1 MKKLLYIILVTPI
14 ILSANQS
21 KDLSN
26 DKENSE
32 NKDSTVEK
40 FSPVQYPFGVG
51 FAGIFSPNPYKDTDP
66 TILPV
71 PVISYKGEDLTL
83 NGPYAS
89 YRFFHTNNTASKV
102 QLFLYPEVFK
112 ADKSNDPQLRL
123 LDNRNYLFMLGLSQ
137 SFKSTY
143 GDINLGANIDVT
155 TKTNGYLLSAEY
167 GKKLFLPVSSKFLF
181 FITPSL
187 GVTYSSEQITNYF
200 YGISASEA
208 TRSGLPEYSTNGAL
222 SPYLGVNM
230 LINFSK
236 HWNLFV
242 ATRLNRLPDQIYD
255 SPMVSQRYIFTTVLS
270 LTYNFSFT

>member
-21 KDLSN
+21 KNLSN

-40 FSPVQYPFGVG
+40 FSPVQYPFGIG
-51 FAGIFSPNPYKDTDP
+51 FTGIFSPNPYKDTNP

-112 ADKSNDPQLRL
+112 ADKSNDHQLRL

-167 GKKLFLPVSSKFLF
+167 SKKLFLPVSSKFLF

-187 GVTYSSEQITNYF
+187 GVNYSSEQITNYF

-230 LINFSK
+230 LINFSER
-236 HWNLFV
+236 WNLFV

>member
-1 MKKLLYIILVTPI
+1 MKHLLYIILATPI

-32 NKDSTVEK
+32 NKDGTVEK
-40 FSPVQYPFGVG
+40 FSPVQYPFGIG

-137 SFKSTY
+137 SFKSTH
-143 GDINLGANIDVT
+143 GDINFSANIDVT

-167 GKKLFLPVSSKFLF
+167 SKKFFLPASSKFLF

-187 GVTYSSEQITNYF
+187 GVTYSSQQITNYF
-200 YGISASEA
+200 YGISTSEA
-208 TRSGLPEYSTNGAL
+208 IRSGLPEYNTSGAL
-222 SPYLGVNM
+222 SPYLGANM

-236 HWNLFV
+236 RWNLFV